1 MVELDK
7 STISKDSTT
16 FSNQMT
22 FGTELNVL
30 STLGDNTRWSNK
42 NNVFSLFTGELCV
55 TSRVDNTRSTN
66 DSSKCR
72 WKGHRRSNWGGDSC
86 I

>member
-42 NNVFSLFTGELCV
+42 NNVFSLFTGELGV
-55 TSRVDNTRSTN
+55 ASRVNN
-66 DSSKCR
+66 A
-72 WKGHRRSNWGGDSC
+72 
-86 I
+86 